1 VHRVRGY
8 KREKMRENELS
19 LELLARLKSAQRVV
33 ALTGAGISAESGL
46 PTFRGNGGLW
56 KKYKAEDLA
65 SIEGFLQKPDV
76 VWEWYEYRRSIYAQ
90 AKPNAGHLALAEFE
104 KIFPGFTLITQNT
117 DGLHR
122 MAGNENI
129 LELHGSLRRNRCHSC
144 GKLYP
149 EKVEQN
155 GKIPPRCACGGMLRP
170 DVVWFGEPLS
180 PFVLDKALEVSSRAE
195 VFFSIGTSALVQPAA
210 TLPLL
215 ARRKGAALVEIN
227 IEETPLTSQ
236 ADFFLRGTSSEWLG
250 KIKERIV

>member
-1 VHRVRGY
+1 M
-8 KREKMRENELS
+8 KTESLTELIPK
-19 LELLARLKSAQRVV
+19 LKVAQRVV

-46 PTFRGNGGLW
+46 PTFRGDGGLW

-90 AKPNAGHLALAEFE
+90 AKPNAGHLALVEFE
-104 KIFPGFTLITQNT
+104 QIFPAFTLVTQNT

-122 MAGNENI
+122 MAGSENI

-144 GKLYP
+144 GQLFP
-149 EKVEQN
+149 EKIEQN
-155 GKIPPRCACGGMLRP
+155 GQIPPRCGCGGMLRP

-180 PFVLDKALEVSSRAE
+180 PAILDEALEVSARAE
-195 VFFSIGTSALVQPAA
+195 VFFSVGASALVQPAA

-215 ARRKGAALVEIN
+215 AKRNGAVMVEIN
-227 IEETPLTSQ
+227 VEETPLTPM
-236 ADFFLRGTSSEWLG
+236 ADFFLLGTASVWLG
-250 KIKERIV
+250 QIKESLR

>member
-1 VHRVRGY
+1 MPDIEVLNKLVS
-8 KREKMRENELS
+8 K
-19 LELLARLKSAQRVV
+19 LKTCQRVV

-46 PTFRGNGGLW
+46 PTFRGDGGLW
-56 KKYKAEDLA
+56 KKHKAEDLA

-90 AKPNAGHLALAEFE
+90 AQPNAGHLALVDFE
-104 KIFPGFTLITQNT
+104 KIFPEFTLITQNT

-122 MAGNENI
+122 MAGSENI

-144 GKLYP
+144 GKPYP
-149 EKVEQN
+149 EKVESN
-155 GKIPPRCACGGMLRP
+155 GQVPPHCGCGGMLRP

-180 PFVLDKALEVSSRAE
+180 PSLLDEAMETSSRAE

-215 ARRKGAALVEIN
+215 AKRKGAVLVEVN
-227 IEETPLTSQ
+227 VEETPLTSQ

-250 KIKERIV
+250 KIKERLV